1 MVGAYD
7 GAVPDPDEVRDLA
20 GLIEALN
27 LLRVASGNPSFRI
40 LARSVGL
47 TLRPPQV
54 LAHTTVRD
62 LFQTRRRRLDV
73 DLLMATVRALGL
85 PDSEAARW
93 RQACARL
100 HVEAKLGVL
109 PPVLHQLPAET
120 AVFTGR
126 ERELAAVLKP
136 AMASGERHVANAAA
150 ISAIDGMAGV
160 GKTQLAL
167 HAAHELVRGG
177 RFTDAQLYVD
187 LRGFDADHPPVDP
200 AVVLETFLRQL
211 GVAAQRIPAV
221 LEERAAMFRDQ
232 MHGRDALILL
242 DNAAGEEQIRALIPA
257 SPSCLVLVT
266 SRRSLAGLETASL
279 HTLDVFNP
287 AESVTL
293 LARMAGNDRIAAE
306 PEAAAAIAEACGFL
320 PLAIALAASRLR
332 ARPTWTLA
340 HLVHRLHA
348 PGLDVFSAGN
358 RALRP
363 ILDLSYRGLPPS
375 TKFLFCTL
383 GLHPG
388 DDFSAAAAAATGG
401 TSATETDRILE
412 RLQDEHLLQ
421 RTASRRYRFHDLV
434 RRYAAELIHTELTAA
449 ERITEGAGT

>member
-1 MVGAYD
+1 MLS
-7 GAVPDPDEVRDLA
+7 P
-20 GLIEALN
+20 
-27 LLRVASGNPSFRI
+27 
-40 LARSVGL
+40 
-47 TLRPPQV
+47 
-54 LAHTTVRD
+54 
-62 LFQTRRRRLDV
+62 
-73 DLLMATVRALGL
+73 
-85 PDSEAARW
+85 AA
-93 RQACARL
+93 
-100 HVEAKLGVL
+100 
-109 PPVLHQLPAET
+109 
-120 AVFTGR
+120 
-126 ERELAAVLKP
+126 
-136 AMASGERHVANAAA
+136 ASGERHVANAAA